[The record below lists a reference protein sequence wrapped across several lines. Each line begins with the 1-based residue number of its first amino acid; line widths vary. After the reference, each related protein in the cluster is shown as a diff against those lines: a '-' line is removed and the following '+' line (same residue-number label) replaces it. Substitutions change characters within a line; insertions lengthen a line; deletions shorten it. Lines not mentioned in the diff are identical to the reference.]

1 MRKNS
6 SRGLR
11 PGEKGSESKGKD
23 RIRLN
28 VEQKK
33 EILATSIS
41 IATEELFKNQFY
53 TFRGNGLPPTRV
65 GPIGLRGTRV
75 CMQLFDRIW
84 KRKLERM
91 MVMIRMINRFMD
103 DTMTLLP
110 PIRQGWRAEDYGLWC
125 KKSWEPKDRSWLRVF
140 KDYE

>member
-11 PGEKGSESKGKD
+11 PGKKGSESKGKD
-23 RIRLN
+23 RGDKEQLIFNPRIRLN

-33 EILATSIS
+33 RNTRHATSIS

-84 KRKLERM
+84 KRNLERM
-91 MVMIRMINRFMD
+91 MVRIRMIKRFMD
-103 DTMTLLP
+103 DTVTLLP
-110 PIRQGWRAEDYGLWC
+110 P
-125 KKSWEPKDRSWLRVF
+125 K
-140 KDYE
+140 